1 MSGPLRGLA
10 DSLAGVDALPTPA
23 RAVFSHYA
31 AGGSLELAAI
41 RLQQRVEDEI
51 ERIVEDAYA
60 DVEAA
65 LADEFGRE
73 SVAFSYDTKLTLP
86 VELTLAHVYRR
97 ATAAAPPGIDPVS
110 GRRATDP
117 ISKFR
122 RRRADAEADPV
133 ELVRETRRAREVA
146 ELVVVALLDGD
157 MRDAINDGEYED
169 FGVDFELA
177 PEDRAR
183 VASIAQEVLQAAVQ
197 EQFAAFPDEVRAAY
211 DAAVDRSE
219 AHQDRDPHFREL
231 MADALA
237 ENRWFSAANQNSASS
252 GDVAAAETEA
262 VEEAAIETD
271 ESDRDDLDAAAARE
285 ALREEYKHPAF
296 DDPPALFEEAE
307 LDLPYL
313 VTQYGRVGV
322 IYHGMVEM
330 FREAGIDLSPEFERA
345 VVLSI
350 IGAQIWLDDVDD
362 FAADVREGQ
371 LTPVTAEYLLAD
383 SDSEAY
389 GEVVAIAESYLDA
402 ARDAA
407 AASNA
412 PITGI
417 AVEYIRHDGDLEKL
431 PR

>member
-1 MSGPLRGLA
+1 MDSFKPLVGPPTGMSGPLRRVA
-10 DSLAGVDALPTPA
+10 DRLAGVDALPTPA

-31 AGGSLELAAI
+31 AGGSLELRAI

-51 ERIVEDAYA
+51 ERMVDDAYA

-65 LADEFGRE
+65 LAAEFGRE
-73 SVAFSYDTKLTLP
+73 SVEFAYDTKLTMP

-97 ATAAAPPGIDPVS
+97 ASEAAPPGIDPVS

-117 ISKFR
+117 ISKLR
-122 RRRADAEADPV
+122 RRRAETDADPV
-133 ELVRETRRAREVA
+133 ELVGETRRAREVA

-169 FGVDFELA
+169 FEVDFDLS
-177 PEDRAR
+177 PTDRER
-183 VASIAQEVLQAAVQ
+183 VAEIAQEVLQAAVQ
-197 EQFAAFPDEVRAAY
+197 EQFAAFPDDVRDAY

-219 AHQDRDPHFREL
+219 AHQDRDPHFRKL
-231 MADALA
+231 MADA
-237 ENRWFSAANQNSASS
+237 
-252 GDVAAAETEA
+252 VAAAEADAVADVTVEA
-262 VEEAAIETD
+262 EAD
-271 ESDRDDLDAAAARE
+271 ESERDPAAARE
-285 ALREEYKHPAF
+285 ALREEYKHA
-296 DDPPALFEEAE
+296 AFEETPELFDETE

-330 FREAGIDLSPEFERA
+330 FREAGVELSPEFERA

-350 IGAQIWLDDVDD
+350 VGAQVWLDDVDD

-371 LTPVTAEYLLAD
+371 LTPVTAEYLLAG
-383 SDSEAY
+383 SDADAY
-389 GEVVAIAESYLDA
+389 DAVVSITESYLDA

-407 AASNA
+407 ETSDA

-417 AVEYIRHDGDLEKL
+417 AVEYIRQDGEPGKL

>member
-1 MSGPLRGLA
+1 MSGPLRGVA
-10 DSLAGVDALPTPA
+10 DRLAGVDAFPTPA

-31 AGGSLELAAI
+31 AGGSLELRAI
-41 RLQQRVEDEI
+41 RLQQRVEDEVD
-51 ERIVEDAYA
+51 RMVEDAYA

-65 LADEFGRE
+65 LAAEFGRE
-73 SVAFSYDTKLTLP
+73 SVEFAYDTKLTMP

-97 ATAAAPPGIDPVS
+97 ASEAAAPGIDPVS

-117 ISKFR
+117 ISRLR
-122 RRRADAEADPV
+122 RHRSESDAEPR

-169 FGVDFELA
+169 FEADFDVA
-177 PEDRAR
+177 PEDRER
-183 VASIAQEVLQAAVQ
+183 VAKIAQEVLQAAVQ
-197 EQFAAFPDEVRAAY
+197 EQFAAFPDAVREAY
-211 DAAVDRSE
+211 DAAVERSE
-219 AHQDRDPHFREL
+219 AHQDRDPYFREL
-231 MADALA
+231 MADAVAGA
-237 ENRWFSAANQNSASS
+237 EADAVADVTVEGANAEASER
-252 GDVAAAETEA
+252 DP
-262 VEEAAIETD
+262 D
-271 ESDRDDLDAAAARE
+271 EARE
-285 ALREEYKHPAF
+285 ALREEYKHAAF
-296 DDPPALFEEAE
+296 DETPELFEEAE

-322 IYHGMVEM
+322 IYHGMIEM
-330 FREAGIDLSPEFERA
+330 FREAGIELSPEFERA

-350 IGAQIWLDDVDD
+350 IGAQVWLDDVDD

-371 LTPVTAEYLLAD
+371 LTPVTAEYLLAE
-383 SDSEAY
+383 SDAAAY
-389 GEVVAIAESYLDA
+389 DAVVSITESYLDA

-407 AASNA
+407 DASDA

-417 AVEYIRHDGDLEKL
+417 AVEYIREDGEPGKL

>member
-1 MSGPLRGLA
+1 MSGPLRRVA
-10 DSLAGVDALPTPA
+10 DRLAGVDALPTPA

-31 AGGSLELAAI
+31 AGGSLELRAI

-51 ERIVEDAYA
+51 ERMIDDAYA

-65 LADEFGRE
+65 LAAEFGRE
-73 SVAFSYDTKLTLP
+73 SVEFSYDTKLTMP

-97 ATAAAPPGIDPVS
+97 ASEAAAPGINPVS

-122 RRRADAEADPV
+122 RRRADSDADSV
-133 ELVRETRRAREVA
+133 ELVGETRRAREVA

-169 FGVDFELA
+169 FEVDFDLSPA
-177 PEDRAR
+177 DRER
-183 VASIAQEVLQAAVQ
+183 VAEIAQEVLQAAVQ
-197 EQFAAFPDEVRAAY
+197 EQFAAFPDDVRGAY

-219 AHQDRDPHFREL
+219 AHQDRDPHFRAL
-231 MADALA
+231 LADA
-237 ENRWFSAANQNSASS
+237 
-252 GDVAAAETEA
+252 VAAAEADA
-262 VEEAAIETD
+262 VDGVTVEGDTD
-271 ESDRDDLDAAAARE
+271 ERERDPATARE
-285 ALREEYKHPAF
+285 ALREEYKHAEF
-296 DDPPALFEEAE
+296 EDDPALFDETE

-322 IYHGMVEM
+322 IYHGMIEM
-330 FREAGIDLSPEFERA
+330 FREAGIELSPEFERA

-350 IGAQIWLDDVDD
+350 IGAQVWLDDVDD

-371 LTPVTAEYLLAD
+371 LTPVTAEYLLAG
-383 SDSEAY
+383 SDAEAY
-389 GEVVAIAESYLDA
+389 DAVVSITESYLDA

-407 AASNA
+407 ETSDA

-417 AVEYIRHDGDLEKL
+417 AVEYIRQDGEPGKL

>member
-1 MSGPLRGLA
+1 MDSFKPLVGPLGAMSGPLRGAA

-31 AGGSLELAAI
+31 AGGTLELAAI

-51 ERIVEDAYA
+51 DQIVEDAYA

-73 SVAFSYDTKLTLP
+73 SVAFAYDTKLTLP

-97 ATAAAPPGIDPVS
+97 ATAVAPPGVDPVS
-110 GRRATDP
+110 GRRSTDP
-117 ISKFR
+117 LSKL
-122 RRRADAEADPV
+122 RRRANDDPADSR

-169 FGVDFELA
+169 FEVDFELP

-183 VASIAQEVLQAAVQ
+183 VADIAQEVLQAAVQ
-197 EQFAAFPDEVRAAY
+197 EQFAAFPDSVRTVY
-211 DAAVDRSE
+211 DDAVDRSE
-219 AHQDRDPHFREL
+219 AHQDRDPHFRDL
-231 MADALA
+231 MADAVL
-237 ENRWFSAANQNSASS
+237 
-252 GDVAAAETEA
+252 AAETEA
-262 VEEAAIETD
+262 VEDATGETTDDEAV
-271 ESDRDDLDAAAARE
+271 DAAAARE

-296 DDPPALFEEAE
+296 DGLPALFEEAE

-322 IYHGMVEM
+322 IYHGMVEL
-330 FREAGIDLSPEFERA
+330 FREAGIDLSAPFERA

-371 LTPVTAEYLLAD
+371 LTPVTAEYLLAE
-383 SDSEAY
+383 SDAEAY
-389 GEVVAIAESYLDA
+389 DAVVGITEDYLDA

-407 AASNA
+407 NASDA

-417 AVEYIRHDGDLEKL
+417 AVEYIRHDGEPEKL

>member
-1 MSGPLRGLA
+1 MSGPLRGFA
-10 DSLAGVDALPTPA
+10 DSLASVDALPTPA
-23 RAVFSHYA
+23 RAVFSHYG

-41 RLQQRVEDEI
+41 RLQRRVEAEI
-51 ERIVEDAYA
+51 EGIVDDAYT

-73 SVAFSYDTKLTLP
+73 SVEFAYDTKLTLP

-97 ATAAAPPGIDPVS
+97 ATAAAPPGVDPVS

-117 ISKFR
+117 IAKLR
-122 RRRADAEADPV
+122 RRRADSDVDAAD
-133 ELVRETRRAREVA
+133 LVRETRRACEVA

-169 FGVDFELA
+169 FAVDFELA
-177 PEDRAR
+177 SGDRAR
-183 VASIAQEVLQAAVQ
+183 VAGIAQEVLQAAVQ
-197 EQFAAFPDEVRAAY
+197 EQFAAFPDSVRAAY
-211 DAAVDRSE
+211 DAAVERSE
-219 AHQDRDPHFREL
+219 AHQDRDPRFREL
-231 MADALA
+231 MSEA
-237 ENRWFSAANQNSASS
+237 
-252 GDVAAAETEA
+252 VAAAEADTVADLRNGADTDEVDA
-262 VEEAAIETD
+262 EAA
-271 ESDRDDLDAAAARE
+271 RD

-296 DDPPALFEEAE
+296 EDPPALFETAE

-313 VTQYGRVGV
+313 LTQYGRVGV

-330 FREAGIDLSPEFERA
+330 FREAGVPLSAEFERA

-383 SDSEAY
+383 TDAAAYDATVSITEA
-389 GEVVAIAESYLDA
+389 YLDA
-402 ARDAA
+402 AREAA
-407 AASNA
+407 MASDA

-417 AVEYIRHDGDLEKL
+417 AVEYIRQDGEPEKL

>member
-1 MSGPLRGLA
+1 MDSFKPLVGPPPAMSGPLRGAA
-10 DSLAGVDALPTPA
+10 DRLAGVDALPTPA

-31 AGGSLELAAI
+31 AGGSLELRAI

-51 ERIVEDAYA
+51 ERMVDDAYA

-65 LADEFGRE
+65 LANEFGRE
-73 SVAFSYDTKLTLP
+73 SVEFSYDTKLTMP

-97 ATAAAPPGIDPVS
+97 ASEAAPPGIDPVS

-117 ISKFR
+117 ISRFR
-122 RRRADAEADPV
+122 RRRSESEADPA
-133 ELVRETRRAREVA
+133 ELVRETRLAREVA

-169 FGVDFELA
+169 FAVDFDLA
-177 PEDRAR
+177 PEDRGR
-183 VASIAQEVLQAAVQ
+183 VAGIAQEVLQAAVQ
-197 EQFAAFPDEVRAAY
+197 EQFAAFPDSVREAY
-211 DAAVDRSE
+211 DDAVERSE
-219 AHQDRDPHFREL
+219 AHQDRDPYFREL
-231 MADALA
+231 LADAVAGA
-237 ENRWFSAANQNSASS
+237 EA
-252 GDVAAAETEA
+252 EA
-262 VEEAAIETD
+262 VTDVTVEAAPD
-271 ESDRDDLDAAAARE
+271 EPEGDREALDAAAARE
-285 ALREEYKHPAF
+285 ALREEYKRAAF
-296 DDPPALFEEAE
+296 EETPALFDTAE

-322 IYHGMVEM
+322 IYHGMIEM
-330 FREAGIDLSPEFERA
+330 FREAGIELSPEFERA

-350 IGAQIWLDDVDD
+350 VGAQVWLDDVDD
-362 FAADVREGQ
+362 FAPDVREGQ

-383 SDSEAY
+383 SDAAAY
-389 GEVVAIAESYLDA
+389 DEVVSITESYLDA

-407 AASNA
+407 NTSDA

-417 AVEYIRHDGDLEKL
+417 AVEYIRQDGEPEKL

>member
-1 MSGPLRGLA
+1 MSGPLRRVA
-10 DSLAGVDALPTPA
+10 DRLAGVDALPTPA

-31 AGGSLELAAI
+31 AGGSLELRAI

-51 ERIVEDAYA
+51 ERMVDDAYA

-65 LADEFGRE
+65 LAAEFGRE
-73 SVAFSYDTKLTLP
+73 SVEFSYDTKLTMP

-97 ATAAAPPGIDPVS
+97 ASEVAPPGVDPVS

-117 ISKFR
+117 ISKLR
-122 RRRADAEADPV
+122 RRRTETDADPV
-133 ELVRETRRAREVA
+133 ELVGETRRAREVA

-169 FGVDFELA
+169 FAVDFDLSLA
-177 PEDRAR
+177 DRER
-183 VASIAQEVLQAAVQ
+183 VAEVAQEVLQAAVQ
-197 EQFAAFPDEVRAAY
+197 EQFAAFPDDVRDAY

-231 MADALA
+231 MA
-237 ENRWFSAANQNSASS
+237 AAV
-252 GDVAAAETEA
+252 DAAEAGA
-262 VEEAAIETD
+262 VEDVTVDAP
-271 ESDRDDLDAAAARE
+271 DRDATDAAAARE
-285 ALREEYKHPAF
+285 ALREEYKHAAF
-296 DDPPALFEEAE
+296 EGTPELFDETE

-330 FREAGIDLSPEFERA
+330 FREAGVELSPEFERA

-350 IGAQIWLDDVDD
+350 IGAQVWLDDVDD

-383 SDSEAY
+383 SDADAY
-389 GEVVAIAESYLDA
+389 ERVVSITESYLDA

-407 AASNA
+407 DTSDA

-417 AVEYIRHDGDLEKL
+417 AVEYIRQDGDPGKL

>member
-1 MSGPLRGLA
+1 MDSFKPLVGSLRPMSGPLRGIA
-10 DSLAGVDALPTPA
+10 DRLAGVDALPTPA

-31 AGGSLELAAI
+31 AGGSLDLRAI
-41 RLQQRVEDEI
+41 RLQRRVEAEVEAMI
-51 ERIVEDAYA
+51 EDAYA

-73 SVAFSYDTKLTLP
+73 SVEFDYDTKLTLP

-97 ATAAAPPGIDPVS
+97 ASAATPPGVDPIS

-117 ISKFR
+117 ISRLR
-122 RRRADAEADPV
+122 RRRSAADADPA

-146 ELVVVALLDGD
+146 ELVVIALLDGD
-157 MRDAINDGEYED
+157 MRDAINDEEYGD
-169 FGVDFELA
+169 FAIDFA
-177 PEDRAR
+177 VEDRAR
-183 VASIAQEVLQAAVQ
+183 VAEIAQEVLQAAVQ
-197 EQFAAFPDEVRAAY
+197 EQFAAFDDAVRASY
-211 DAAVDRSE
+211 DDAVERSE

-231 MADALA
+231 MADA
-237 ENRWFSAANQNSASS
+237 
-252 GDVAAAETEA
+252 VAAAEADA
-262 VEEAAIETD
+262 VANVTAAD
-271 ESDRDDLDAAAARE
+271 VDGESRSREPEAARE
-285 ALREEYKHPAF
+285 ALRAEYKHAAF
-296 DDPPALFEEAE
+296 DEPPALFETAE

-313 VTQYGRVGV
+313 RTQYGRVGV

-350 IGAQIWLDDVDD
+350 VGAQIWLDDVDD

-371 LTPVTAEYLLAD
+371 LTPVTAEYLLAE
-383 SDSEAY
+383 SDAAAADA
-389 GEVVAIAESYLDA
+389 VVSITESYLDA

-407 AASNA
+407 DASDA

-417 AVEYIRHDGDLEKL
+417 AVEYIRHDGEPEKL

>member
-1 MSGPLRGLA
+1 MDSFKPLVGPGKPMSGPLRGLA
-10 DSLAGVDALPTPA
+10 DGLAGVDALPTPA

-31 AGGSLELAAI
+31 AGGSLELDTI
-41 RLQQRVEDEI
+41 RLQRRVEGEI
-51 ERIVEDAYA
+51 EGIVEDAYA

-65 LADEFGRE
+65 LADEFGRDD
-73 SVAFSYDTKLTLP
+73 VDFSYDTKLTLP

-97 ATAAAPPGIDPVS
+97 ATAAAPPGVDPVS
-110 GRRATDP
+110 GRRGTDP

-122 RRRADAEADPV
+122 RRRAENDADSNADPA
-133 ELVRETRRAREVA
+133 ELVRETRAAREVA

-169 FGVDFELA
+169 FAVDFELA
-177 PEDRAR
+177 SEDRAR

-197 EQFAAFPDEVRAAY
+197 EQFAAFPESVRTAY
-211 DAAVDRSE
+211 DAAVDHSE

-231 MADALA
+231 MADA
-237 ENRWFSAANQNSASS
+237 
-252 GDVAAAETEA
+252 VAAAGTDAVDEA
-262 VEEAAIETD
+262 TVSPEEGE
-271 ESDRDDLDAAAARE
+271 RDDLDAAAARD

-296 DDPPALFEEAE
+296 DDPPALFEAAE

-350 IGAQIWLDDVDD
+350 IGAQVWLDDVDD

-371 LTPVTAEYLLAD
+371 LTPVTAEYLLAE
-383 SDSEAY
+383 SDAEAY
-389 GEVVAIAESYLDA
+389 DEVVAITESYLDA

-417 AVEYIRHDGDLEKL
+417 AVEYIRHDGDPDKL

>member
-1 MSGPLRGLA
+1 MSGPLRRVA
-10 DSLAGVDALPTPA
+10 DRLAGVGALPTPA

-31 AGGSLELAAI
+31 AGGALELRAI

-51 ERIVEDAYA
+51 ERMVDDAYA

-65 LADEFGRE
+65 LAAEFGRE
-73 SVAFSYDTKLTLP
+73 SVEFSYDTKLTMP

-97 ATAAAPPGIDPVS
+97 ASEAAPPGIDPVS

-122 RRRADAEADPV
+122 RRRAESDADPV
-133 ELVRETRRAREVA
+133 ELVGETRRAREVA

-169 FGVDFELA
+169 FEVDFDLS
-177 PEDRAR
+177 PTDRER
-183 VASIAQEVLQAAVQ
+183 VAEIAQEVLQAAVQ
-197 EQFAAFPDEVRAAY
+197 EQFAAFPDSVREAY

-231 MADALA
+231 MADA
-237 ENRWFSAANQNSASS
+237 
-252 GDVAAAETEA
+252 VAAAEAEA
-262 VEEAAIETD
+262 VDDVTVDAPD
-271 ESDRDDLDAAAARE
+271 GDRDPQRARE
-285 ALREEYKHPAF
+285 ALRAEYKHAGFEATPDLF
-296 DDPPALFEEAE
+296 DETE

-330 FREAGIDLSPEFERA
+330 FREAGVALSPEFERA

-350 IGAQIWLDDVDD
+350 VGAQVWLDDVDD

-371 LTPVTAEYLLAD
+371 LTPVTAEYLLAG
-383 SDSEAY
+383 SDADAY
-389 GEVVAIAESYLDA
+389 DAVVSITESYLDA

-407 AASNA
+407 EASDA

-417 AVEYIRHDGDLEKL
+417 AVEYIRQDGEPEKL

>member
-10 DSLAGVDALPTPA
+10 DGLAGVDALPTPA

-51 ERIVEDAYA
+51 ERIVADAYA

-73 SVAFSYDTKLTLP
+73 SVEFSYDTKLTLP

-97 ATAAAPPGIDPVS
+97 ATAAAPPGVDPVS

-117 ISKFR
+117 VSKFR
-122 RRRADAEADPV
+122 RRRADSNADPA
-133 ELVRETRRAREVA
+133 ELVRETRRASEVA

-169 FGVDFELA
+169 FTVDFELA

-197 EQFAAFPDEVRAAY
+197 EQFAAFTDEVRAAY

-231 MADALA
+231 MADA
-237 ENRWFSAANQNSASS
+237 
-252 GDVAAAETEA
+252 VAAAEA
-262 VEEAAIETD
+262 SAI
-271 ESDRDDLDAAAARE
+271 DDVTVDGAQNDPASVDAAAARE
-285 ALREEYKHPAF
+285 ALREEYKHVPF
-296 DDPPALFEEAE
+296 EETPELFEEGE

-383 SDSEAY
+383 SDAEAY
-389 GEVVAIAESYLDA
+389 EEVVSITESYLDA

-417 AVEYIRHDGDLEKL
+417 AVEYIRHDGEPEKL

>member
-1 MSGPLRGLA
+1 MSGPLRRVA
-10 DSLAGVDALPTPA
+10 DRLAGVDALPTPA

-31 AGGSLELAAI
+31 AGGSLELRAI

-51 ERIVEDAYA
+51 ERMVDDAYA

-65 LADEFGRE
+65 LAAEFGRE
-73 SVAFSYDTKLTLP
+73 SVEFSYDTKLTMP

-97 ATAAAPPGIDPVS
+97 ASEAAAPGIDPVS

-117 ISKFR
+117 ISKLR
-122 RRRADAEADPV
+122 RRRTDSETDPV
-133 ELVRETRRAREVA
+133 ELVGETRRAREVA

-169 FGVDFELA
+169 FAVDFDLS
-177 PEDRAR
+177 PTDRER
-183 VASIAQEVLQAAVQ
+183 VAEIAQEVLQAAVQ
-197 EQFAAFPDEVRAAY
+197 EQFAAFPDSVREAY

-219 AHQDRDPHFREL
+219 AHQDRDPHFRAL
-231 MADALA
+231 LADA
-237 ENRWFSAANQNSASS
+237 
-252 GDVAAAETEA
+252 VAAAEADA
-262 VEEAAIETD
+262 VDGVTVEGDTD
-271 ESDRDDLDAAAARE
+271 ESERDPAAARG
-285 ALREEYKHPAF
+285 ALREEYKHA
-296 DDPPALFEEAE
+296 AFEETPELFDETE

-330 FREAGIDLSPEFERA
+330 FREAGVELSPQFERA

-350 IGAQIWLDDVDD
+350 VGAQVWLDDVDD
-362 FAADVREGQ
+362 FTADVREGQ
-371 LTPVTAEYLLAD
+371 LTPVTAEYLLAG
-383 SDSEAY
+383 SDADAY
-389 GEVVAIAESYLDA
+389 DAVVSITESYLDA

-407 AASNA
+407 EASDA

-417 AVEYIRHDGDLEKL
+417 AVEYIRQDGEPEKL

>member
-1 MSGPLRGLA
+1 MDSFKPLVGPRESMSGPLRGLA

-31 AGGSLELAAI
+31 AGGSLELTAI

-51 ERIVEDAYA
+51 DRIVDDAYA

-73 SVAFSYDTKLTLP
+73 SVEFSYDTKLTLP

-117 ISKFR
+117 VSKFR
-122 RRRADAEADPV
+122 RRRADGDADPA

-169 FGVDFELA
+169 FDVDFELA

-197 EQFAAFPDEVRAAY
+197 EQFAAFPDEVREAY
-211 DAAVDRSE
+211 DAAVERSE

-231 MADALA
+231 MADA
-237 ENRWFSAANQNSASS
+237 
-252 GDVAAAETEA
+252 VAAAETDA
-262 VEEAAIETD
+262 VEEVAVDTD
-271 ESDRDDLDAAAARE
+271 GATSEDLDAAAARE
-285 ALREEYKHPAF
+285 ALREEYKHVPF
-296 DDPPALFEEAE
+296 EETPELFEAAE

-371 LTPVTAEYLLAD
+371 LTPVTAEYLLAE
-383 SDSEAY
+383 SDAGAY
-389 GEVVAIAESYLDA
+389 EEVLAITESYLDA

-417 AVEYIRHDGDLEKL
+417 AVEYIRHDGEPEKL

>member
-1 MSGPLRGLA
+1 MDSFKPLVGSLRPMSGPLRGIA
-10 DSLAGVDALPTPA
+10 DRLAGVDALPTPA

-31 AGGSLELAAI
+31 AGGSLQLRAI
-41 RLQQRVEDEI
+41 RLQRRVEAEVEAMI
-51 ERIVEDAYA
+51 EDAYA
-60 DVEAA
+60 NVEAA

-73 SVAFSYDTKLTLP
+73 SVSFDYDTKLTLP

-97 ATAAAPPGIDPVS
+97 ASAATPPGVDPIS
-110 GRRATDP
+110 ARRATDP
-117 ISKFR
+117 ISRLR
-122 RRRADAEADPV
+122 RRRSTTEVDAA

-169 FGVDFELA
+169 FEVDFA
-177 PEDRAR
+177 VEDRAR
-183 VASIAQEVLQAAVQ
+183 VAEVAQEVLQAAVQ
-197 EQFAAFPDEVRAAY
+197 EQFAAFDDEVRACY

-231 MADALA
+231 LADA
-237 ENRWFSAANQNSASS
+237 
-252 GDVAAAETEA
+252 VAAAEADA
-262 VEEAAIETD
+262 VADVTPADVDGESGSRDPET
-271 ESDRDDLDAAAARE
+271 ARE
-285 ALREEYKHPAF
+285 ALRAEYKHRAF
-296 DDPPALFEEAE
+296 DEPPALFETAE

-330 FREAGIDLSPEFERA
+330 FREAGIGLSPEFERA

-350 IGAQIWLDDVDD
+350 IAAQIWLDDVDD

-371 LTPVTAEYLLAD
+371 LTPVTAEYLLAE
-383 SDSEAY
+383 SDAVAYDATVSITEA
-389 GEVVAIAESYLDA
+389 YLDA

-407 AASNA
+407 DASDA

-417 AVEYIRHDGDLEKL
+417 AVEYIRHDGEPAKL

>member
-1 MSGPLRGLA
+1 MDSFKPLVGPPPAMSGPLRGAA
-10 DSLAGVDALPTPA
+10 DRLAGVDALPTPA

-31 AGGSLELAAI
+31 AGGSLELRAI
-41 RLQQRVEDEI
+41 RLQQRVEDEV
-51 ERIVEDAYA
+51 ERMVDDAYA
-60 DVEAA
+60 AVEAA
-65 LADEFGRE
+65 LANEFGRDAVE
-73 SVAFSYDTKLTLP
+73 FSYDTKLTMP

-97 ATAAAPPGIDPVS
+97 ASEAAPPGIDPVS

-117 ISKFR
+117 ISQFR
-122 RRRADAEADPV
+122 RRRSDSDVDPA
-133 ELVRETRRAREVA
+133 ELVRETRLAREVA

-169 FGVDFELA
+169 FAVDFDLA
-177 PEDRAR
+177 DEDRGR
-183 VASIAQEVLQAAVQ
+183 VAGIAQEVLQAAVQ
-197 EQFAAFPDEVRAAY
+197 EQFATFPDEVREAY
-211 DAAVDRSE
+211 DDAVERSE

-231 MADALA
+231 LADAVVGA
-237 ENRWFSAANQNSASS
+237 EA
-252 GDVAAAETEA
+252 EA
-262 VEEAAIETD
+262 VADVTV
-271 ESDRDDLDAAAARE
+271 DAAPDEPESNRETVDAATARE
-285 ALREEYKHPAF
+285 ALREEYKHAEF
-296 DDPPALFEEAE
+296 EETPALFDTAE

-322 IYHGMVEM
+322 IYHGMIEM

-350 IGAQIWLDDVDD
+350 VGAQVWLDDVDD

-383 SDSEAY
+383 SDAAAY
-389 GEVVAIAESYLDA
+389 EEVVSITESYLDA

-407 AASNA
+407 EASDA

-417 AVEYIRHDGDLEKL
+417 AVEYIRQDGEPEKL